1 MARKYIEKNYERP
14 FFDKLLRNFLSI
26 TLPNVRY
33 FKVASF
39 FVKIGKPFSFLFPK
53 KIKNMIGLMPTSF
66 PKKLLKN
73 QEIYRAKGKK
83 IARVALLT
91 GCVQKEI
98 SPQINESTIRL
109 LNRHGVEVVVM
120 KKILVTRKLLKDC
133 EDKAIK
139 TFEAKLNTNDELYSQ
154 SKLIELSQGCDAVL
168 TSLTDKMDEET
179 INKLPE
185 TVKVISNFAVGFGNI
200 DLEAAKKRGIA
211 VTNTPEV
218 LSDATA
224 EIGILLILGAC
235 RRAAEGI
242 EAAKESNW
250 KWSADYLIG
259 KQLTG
264 SRLGILGMGRIGQKI
279 AKIAKSLGM
288 IIHYHNRSKLSD
300 DKEQGAIYHDS
311 LKSLFSVS
319 DVLSICCP
327 ATKET
332 VNLIN
337 KETVEYFPKGAV
349 ITNVAR
355 GDIVDDDA
363 LIDALNRRKIYAA
376 GLDVYKGEPNL
387 NPGYLKIKTAFILP
401 HLGSATKDTRTA
413 MANLAIDNIDEFF
426 NTGNCKN
433 KVN

>member
-1 MARKYIEKNYERP
+1 
-14 FFDKLLRNFLSI
+14 
-26 TLPNVRY
+26 
-33 FKVASF
+33 
-39 FVKIGKPFSFLFPK
+39 
-53 KIKNMIGLMPTSF
+53 
-66 PKKLLKN
+66 
-73 QEIYRAKGKK
+73 
-83 IARVALLT
+83 
-91 GCVQKEI
+91 
-98 SPQINESTIRL
+98 
-109 LNRHGVEVVVM
+109 M
-120 KKILVTRKLLKDC
+120 KKILITRRLLKSC
-133 EDKAIK
+133 EEKASK
-139 TFEAKLNTNDELYSQ
+139 VFETNFNDNDELYSQ
-154 SKLIELSQGCDAVL
+154 SKVIEMSKGCDGIL
-168 TSLTDKMDEET
+168 TSLTDKMDAET
-179 INKLPE
+179 INKLPDSI
-185 TVKVISNFAVGFGNI
+185 KILSNFAVGFGNI
-200 DLEAAKKRGIA
+200 DLEAAKKKNIA
-211 VTNTPEV
+211 VTNTPDV
-218 LSDATA
+218 LTDATA

-235 RRAAEGI
+235 RRASEGI
-242 EAAKESNW
+242 QHARESNW

-264 SRLGILGMGRIGQKI
+264 TRLGILGMGRIGQKI

-288 IIHYHNRSKLSD
+288 IIHYHNRSKLNE

-332 VNLIN
+332 INLIN

-355 GDIVDDDA
+355 GDIVDDEA

-376 GLDVYKGEPNL
+376 GLDVYKNEPNL
-387 NPGYLKIKTAFILP
+387 NPSYLKIKSAFILP

>member
-1 MARKYIEKNYERP
+1 
-14 FFDKLLRNFLSI
+14 
-26 TLPNVRY
+26 
-33 FKVASF
+33 
-39 FVKIGKPFSFLFPK
+39 
-53 KIKNMIGLMPTSF
+53 
-66 PKKLLKN
+66 
-73 QEIYRAKGKK
+73 
-83 IARVALLT
+83 
-91 GCVQKEI
+91 
-98 SPQINESTIRL
+98 
-109 LNRHGVEVVVM
+109 M
-120 KKILVTRKLLKDC
+120 KKILITRKLLKAS
-133 EDKAIK
+133 EEKAAVL
-139 TFEAKLNTNDELYSQ
+139 FETKFNNNDELYSQ

-168 TSLTDKMDEET
+168 TSLTDKMDAET
-179 INKLPE
+179 INKLPD

-218 LSDATA
+218 LTDATA

-235 RRAAEGI
+235 RRVSEGI
-242 EAAKESNW
+242 EAARESSW

-288 IIHYHNRSKLSD
+288 IIHYHNRSKLSE

-337 KETVEYFPKGAV
+337 KETVEYFPTGAV

-355 GDIVDDDA
+355 GDIVDDEA
-363 LIDALNRRKIYAA
+363 LIDALHRRKIYAA

-387 NPGYLKIKTAFILP
+387 NPGYLKIKSVFILP
-401 HLGSATKDTRTA
+401 HLGSATKHTRTA

-426 NTGNCKN
+426 KTGNCVN